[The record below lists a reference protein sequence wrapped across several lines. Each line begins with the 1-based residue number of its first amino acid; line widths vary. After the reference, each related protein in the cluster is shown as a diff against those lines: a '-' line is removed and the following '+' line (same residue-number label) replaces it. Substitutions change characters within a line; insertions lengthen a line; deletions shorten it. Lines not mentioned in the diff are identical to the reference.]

1 MMNLLLACK
10 HTFLDVKILWLS
22 QFICWFPLNDS
33 TCVKA
38 VWHVNFWLSGVS
50 LWLCYIFFPPNK
62 GRWRECLWNLF
73 WKHYFFYCLFSA
85 MSCPLSKR
93 LSLPAGYMFFMPK
106 THYIFSLFSL
116 SAAPGGQFHLAGQPW
131 SWWSYLPAYRGESDT
146 KTHTLDVTLPAER
159 ERERVNKRVCFM
171 FIQASSET

>member
-1 MMNLLLACK
+1 MMNFLLACK

-38 VWHVNFWLSGVS
+38 VWHVNSWLSGVS
-50 LWLCYIFFPPNK
+50 LGVFYIIFIFFPK
-62 GRWRECLWNLF
+62 QRQMERVFEKSVLETLL
-73 WKHYFFYCLFSA
+73 FFYCLFSA

-106 THYIFSLFSL
+106 THYIFSLSSL

-146 KTHTLDVTLPAER
+146 KTHTLDVTLPAVR
-159 ERERVNKRVCFM
+159 ERE
-171 FIQASSET
+171 